1 MNRHRWLL
9 LALLLSCASWG
20 CTTAQTSN
28 TARTATE
35 QLLISNAVDYSLD
48 KVDFR
53 PFAGQNVYFE
63 EKYVDCVDKN
73 YVIASIRHRLLSA
86 GASLVAKPE
95 TADVIVEARS
105 GGVGTTTS
113 ESFIGVPEI
122 VLPGTVTLPE
132 VRLVNRS
139 RQEGIAKIGIT
150 AYDAKSGQAL
160 GPGGQTMARMDDNNW
175 YVAGVGPWKS
185 GLLKSEVARSTTGRA
200 AWTRERIPAFVTF
213 NTPSS
218 GMLEPAPIQFTG
230 GSEPQPAPPGKSQPA
245 PVPQAKPE
253 GAAPADSGAPAW
265 AR

>member
-1 MNRHRWLL
+1 MNRRRLL
-9 LALLLSCASWG
+9 LALLVSCASWG

-86 GASLVAKPE
+86 GAALVAKPE
-95 TADVIVEARS
+95 AADVIVEARS

-113 ESFIGVPEI
+113 ESFVGVPEI

-175 YVAGVGPWKS
+175 YVAGVGPWKG
-185 GLLKSEVARSTTGRA
+185 GLLKSEIARSTSGRA

-213 NTPSS
+213 NTPAG
-218 GMLEPAPIQFTG
+218 GMQEPAQIQFTG
-230 GSEPQPAPPGKSQPA
+230 GSEPQPAPTAEPKPMA
-245 PVPQAKPE
+245 APQAKPE